1 MSAAPP
7 PPPPPPAA
15 AAPAPAKGKGLEG
28 VVAAQSAI
36 CFIDGDQG
44 ILSYRGYDINE
55 LAPHASFE
63 EVIWLLWEGNLPTK
77 DELTSFSSLLAR
89 NRELP
94 APALKVLKSCAK
106 AMGPMDALRTT
117 VSALAAGRADADKY
131 SVEVDRQKAVE
142 TTAQLATIVAHYHRI
157 RMDKDLVHPDPS
169 LGHAANF
176 LYMLTGRKP
185 TPAAEK
191 AFDCALVLHA
201 DHDLNASTFAAR
213 VTAATLADY
222 HGAIT
227 SAIGCLKGPLHGG
240 ANVEVMK
247 TLLEIDASHENPED
261 WVEHQLAK
269 KRKIAG
275 FGHRVYKT
283 LDPRA
288 IHLAKLSKS
297 LGEQAKNTKWY
308 DMSLKLQKAMKRQKD
323 IDANVDFF
331 SASSYYVMGIPLDL
345 YTPIFALSRVAGWS
359 AHVLEQHGD
368 NRLIRPL
375 SDYVGPALGRKW
387 TPMARRSPPQ
397 PKQVE
402 AKLKA

>member
-1 MSAAPP
+1 MTPTPS
-7 PPPPPPAA
+7 
-15 AAPAPAKGKGLEG
+15 KSLTKGLEG
-28 VVAAQSAI
+28 IVAAQSGI
-36 CFIDGDQG
+36 CFIDGEKG

-55 LAPHASFE
+55 LAPNATFE
-63 EVIWLLWEGNLPTK
+63 ETTFLLWEGHLPSK
-77 DELTSFSSLLAR
+77 QELEAFNAKLAAH
-89 NRELP
+89 RELP
-94 APALKVLKSCAK
+94 PMALKVLKDVAK

-117 VSALAAGRADADKY
+117 VSALPAGRNDADKY
-131 SVEVDRQKAVE
+131 SIDIDLQKAIE
-142 TTAQLATIVAHYHRI
+142 TTAQMATIVAYYHRV
-157 RMDKDLVHPDPS
+157 RMDKELVHPDPK

-176 LYMLTGRKP
+176 LYMLTGKKP
-185 TPAAEK
+185 TPAAER

-201 DHDLNASTFAAR
+201 DHDLNASTFSAR

-222 HGAIT
+222 HSAIT
-227 SAIGCLKGPLHGG
+227 SAVGTLKGPLHGG
-240 ANVEVMK
+240 ANIEVMK
-247 TLLEIDASHENPED
+247 VLLEIEASHETPED

-269 KRKIAG
+269 KRKIPG

-297 LGEQAKNTKWY
+297 LGEQAKETKWY
-308 DMSLKLQKAMKRQKD
+308 EMSLKLQKAMKEQKD

-345 YTPIFALSRVAGWS
+345 YTPIFAVSRVGGWS

-375 SDYVGPALGRKW
+375 SDYVGPTLGRKW
-387 TPMARRSPPQ
+387 VPLAKRSGE
-397 PKQVE
+397 VVS
-402 AKLKA
+402 AKAN